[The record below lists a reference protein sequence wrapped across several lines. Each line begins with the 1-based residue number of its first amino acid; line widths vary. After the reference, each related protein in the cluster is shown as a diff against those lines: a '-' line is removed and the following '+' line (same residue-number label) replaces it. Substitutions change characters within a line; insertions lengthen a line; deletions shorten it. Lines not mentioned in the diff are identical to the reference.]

1 MLTLEFSVCYS
12 CMDCA
17 FKHMSRSMH
26 TPSLLTYPQ
35 LEVNTGEAESQA
47 ASTSLMF
54 LSHQEKILLPV
65 DASALKGVSFR
76 IFSRMNPLFSSW
88 IQEIKLFFVCSF
100 NLKLKFYKLASRR
113 RSSHRDLKVNLLLVS
128 LNIPLIN
135 SGRISHPTPYD

>member
-1 MLTLEFSVCYS
+1 MLTLEFSVRYS

-17 FKHMSRSMH
+17 FKHTSRSMH

-54 LSHQEKILLPV
+54 PV

-76 IFSRMNPLFSSW
+76 IFSRMNPLFSS
-88 IQEIKLFFVCSF
+88 
-100 NLKLKFYKLASRR
+100 
-113 RSSHRDLKVNLLLVS
+113 
-128 LNIPLIN
+128 
-135 SGRISHPTPYD
+135 